1 MDRQGTLYLIPT
13 ALGGDAKSGLSPGT
27 LQRLHSLDTFVVEN
41 AKSARQFLKAAGYPH
56 PLQDVRMRVL
66 DEHTPDAAL
75 PELLAPLL
83 EGKDC
88 GLLSEAGCPAVADPG
103 ALLVRRAHEHGIRV
117 VPLVGPSALLLALM
131 ASGLNGQRFA
141 FHGYLPVEAAERRRR
156 LQDLERESQRA
167 DCTEIFIETPYRNDT
182 LFRAILDACRDE
194 TLVCVATD
202 ISMPTESIL
211 TRPVKAW
218 RRSVPALDRRPTVF
232 LLHA

>member
-1 MDRQGTLYLIPT
+1 M
-13 ALGGDAKSGLSPGT
+13 
-27 LQRLHSLDTFVVEN
+27 
-41 AKSARQFLKAAGYPH
+41 
-56 PLQDVRMRVL
+56 
-66 DEHTPDAAL
+66 
-75 PELLAPLL
+75 
-83 EGKDC
+83 
-88 GLLSEAGCPAVADPG
+88 
-103 ALLVRRAHEHGIRV
+103 
-117 VPLVGPSALLLALM
+117 PLVGPSALLLALM